1 MALKYTLENLEG
13 VEENFHSLYREDNG
27 KYVLDVE
34 GVRSATDFDKVN
46 NALVSERKLSK
57 QYKDSATSWESKFA
71 GRTPDQILADLERIP
86 VLEAESVGKVDS
98 KKMNEIAEITAK
110 QRMAPLEHEIT
121 KLKQAAAE
129 KDQTIAQFQAAD
141 RRRTIHDAV
150 RALAAK
156 EGFQEQTYAGAEGAL
171 MLLAERYLTINT
183 IGEVVVAEGAK
194 PYTEGLGLKEALGEI
209 KQHHPYLLKPSV
221 GGGSAGNTG
230 GGSISGNPFRGND
243 MTARGRFINEN
254 PTTWEA
260 AMKQAGLSSPHELH
274 KNR

>member
-1 MALKYTLENLEG
+1 MVLKYTLENLEG
-13 VEENFHSLYREDNG
+13 VEENLHSLYREDNG

-86 VLEAESVGKVDS
+86 VLEAESVGKVDQ

-121 KLKQAAAE
+121 KLKQVATE

-156 EGFQEQTYAGAEGAL
+156 EGFQEQAYAGAEGAL

-221 GGGSAGNTG
+221 GGGSSGNTG
-230 GGSISGNPFRGND
+230 SGSISGNPFKSND
-243 MTARGRFINEN
+243 RTARGKFIREN
-254 PTTWEA
+254 PTTWQA
-260 AMKQAGLSSPHELH
+260 AMKQAGLSSPDEEY
-274 KNR
+274 KVK